1 MIVRIEARLV
11 LGQVLARR
19 EPFCPTMARDA
30 CSLDP
35 MKSLRRFIASVNSR
49 SKRPLRRLVGEAGS
63 AIQGV
68 GLREKN
74 SGSRPCLLRARRRHG
89 PLRLFIWRYAAASAS
104 VPCFA
109 LNASHA
115 VLNCCLASSRLAAL
129 PNGGPG
135 MWTLDVPDPDAGI
148 ALAREADAADLLPV
162 FEHAVIAHA
171 DQPQGPRHHRLVVAR
186 PTLRAPTS

>member
-1 MIVRIEARLV
+1 MARF
-11 LGQVLARR
+11 GRCPLAL
-19 EPFCPTMARDA
+19 ARDA

-68 GLREKN
+68 GLQKKIPVAGRACCEPAAVTARCAC
-74 SGSRPCLLRARRRHG
+74 SSHDRP
-89 PLRLFIWRYAAASAS
+89 PASAS

-115 VLNCCLASSRLAAL
+115 VLNCCLASSGLAAL
-129 PNGGPG
+129 PNGRPG

-171 DQPQGPRHHRLVVAR
+171 DHPHGQRHHRLVVAR